1 MAEDEKF
8 LDRWSRRKAEA
19 KTAPGPDDEVPKP
32 ELLDESTASSQ
43 EVAAVDPDA
52 AVEGDETGEEIP
64 PEIADIDIDTLDYDS
79 DFTMFMKDNVP
90 EAIRRRALRQLWRSN
105 PVLANVDGLN
115 DYDEDFTDAALV
127 VKGLKSAY
135 QVGKGYLL
143 DDEDEVDED
152 AVAGAADGAEE
163 QTAQVADEAGP
174 EDAEDRPETDDA
186 EGLTDD
192 DPDIEDSDGD
202 DIDDPAEEV

>member
-1 MAEDEKF
+1 MAKDETF

-19 KTAPGPDDEVPKP
+19 ATKPDPHDDSVSAELVDEN
-32 ELLDESTASSQ
+32 ASPSQ
-43 EVAAVDPDA
+43 EMAAVDPDA
-52 AVEGDETGEEIP
+52 AAEADETTEEIP
-64 PEIADIDIDTLDYDS
+64 PEIADIDIDTLDYES
-79 DFTMFMKDNVP
+79 DFTMFMNDNVP

-135 QVGKGYLL
+135 QAGKGYLL
-143 DDEDEVDED
+143 DDDEETDEEG
-152 AVAGAADGAEE
+152 VAETAEGPDVPQAAADGDTRDGQDPPDVEDTE
-163 QTAQVADEAGP
+163 TVAGDNG
-174 EDAEDRPETDDA
+174 
-186 EGLTDD
+186 
-192 DPDIEDSDGD
+192 DGE